1 MKVARVRSKTLLTK
15 TLWYVWY
22 DIHTHSALIT
32 NYWQLY
38 RNAAFLMPFCI
49 IRQVPSAQPL
59 KPKYKHFW
67 DSSPDVLLCY
77 CTLYI
82 QLISIHRGLGQC
94 LKKKHFIHI
103 LASLPDESR
112 NAANKVLSNSF
123 NSKIYSMSGTHL
135 SLRRAICHIHTIFV
149 TKYLLQLKRIFPQK
163 LITKHSH

>member
-1 MKVARVRSKTLLTK
+1 MKVARVQSKTLLTK

-67 DSSPDVLLCY
+67 DSSPDVLLSY

-94 LKKKHFIHI
+94 LKKKF
-103 LASLPDESR
+103 
-112 NAANKVLSNSF
+112 
-123 NSKIYSMSGTHL
+123 
-135 SLRRAICHIHTIFV
+135 
-149 TKYLLQLKRIFPQK
+149 
-163 LITKHSH
+163 HSHFSITAWWKSKRCWQSVVKLFQLQDLLYVSHPSLLRKGYLSHTYHLCDQIPTPT